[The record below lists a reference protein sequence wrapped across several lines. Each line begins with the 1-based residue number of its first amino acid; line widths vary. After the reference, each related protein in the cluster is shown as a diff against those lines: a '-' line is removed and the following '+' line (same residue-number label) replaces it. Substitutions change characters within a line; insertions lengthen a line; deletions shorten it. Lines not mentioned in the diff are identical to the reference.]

1 MHADRLY
8 HRMLDYEKA
17 CQDARA
23 KNLPEPPPF
32 SVFNPSKPVPAPP
45 IKLEPYEEERIGA
58 DKWAKM
64 SPQEKELSLQIIRT
78 ERQVVGQYKDEVY
91 EFFQKEYE
99 NRKWRQQKIIGIFG
113 ETVGKFLL
121 SDTPPPK
128 PRTDVPPG
136 IGPDVD

>member
-1 MHADRLY
+1 
-8 HRMLDYEKA
+8 
-17 CQDARA
+17 
-23 KNLPEPPPF
+23 
-32 SVFNPSKPVPAPP
+32 
-45 IKLEPYEEERIGA
+45 
-58 DKWAKM
+58 M